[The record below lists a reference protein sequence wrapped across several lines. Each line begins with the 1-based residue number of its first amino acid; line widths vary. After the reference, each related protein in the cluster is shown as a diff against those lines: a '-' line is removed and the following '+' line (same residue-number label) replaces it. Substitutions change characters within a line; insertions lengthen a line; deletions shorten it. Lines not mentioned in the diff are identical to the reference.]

1 MVEGKK
7 FRLLQNV
14 SQMLIVPKNV
24 LWKRLAVVA
33 ALDSGQ
39 LVNGE
44 ARLFTR
50 LQEKL

>member
-1 MVEGKK
+1 MQSKK
-7 FRLLQNV
+7 LRLLQNV

-24 LWKRLAVVA
+24 LWKRLAVGA
-33 ALDSGQ
+33 TLDSGQ